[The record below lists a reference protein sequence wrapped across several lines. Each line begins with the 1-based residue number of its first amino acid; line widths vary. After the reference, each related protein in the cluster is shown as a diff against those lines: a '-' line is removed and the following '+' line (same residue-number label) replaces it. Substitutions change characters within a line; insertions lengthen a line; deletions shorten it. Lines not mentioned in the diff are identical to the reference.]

1 MTEILF
7 HQYDSSPFSEKV
19 RVCLGIKDLAWDAV
33 DQPVV
38 MPKPELVALTG
49 GYRRIPVMQIGAD
62 IYCDSQ
68 LIVRELERRW
78 PSPTLFPAGDRGLAG
93 ALALWSDRSFFQAAV
108 TVIFG
113 GLGDRLPEAFV
124 KDREELRG
132 QPFDTAAM
140 RRAMPHA
147 RSQLRAQVALLA
159 EQLSDGRDFLTGEAP
174 GLADANAYY
183 NLWFV
188 RSAYPPAARWFEED
202 EVVRRWLDRV
212 HMIGHGRRS
221 QASREQALDR
231 ATSAAPLPASI
242 DPMDELAELG
252 GQEIHV
258 AADDY
263 GRDAVRGTLVGCS
276 PFHVAIQREDARV
289 GDVVVHFP
297 RIGFTI
303 GR

>member
-1 MTEILF
+1 M
-7 HQYDSSPFSEKV
+7 
-19 RVCLGIKDLAWDAV
+19 RVCLGIKDLGWHAV

-49 GYRRIPVMQIGAD
+49 GYRRVPVMQIGAD

-108 TVIFG
+108 ALIFG
-113 GLGDRLPEAFV
+113 GLGDRVPEAFI
-124 KDREELRG
+124 KDREALRG

-183 NLWFV
+183 NLWFM
-188 RSAYPPAARWFEED
+188 RSAYPPAARLFEED
-202 EVVRRWLDRV
+202 QIVRGWADRV
-212 HMIGHGRRS
+212 HMIGHGTRS
-221 QASREQALDR
+221 QTSREQALDS
-231 ATSAAPLPASI
+231 AMSAAPLPGSI
-242 DPMDELAELG
+242 DPRDELAELAG
-252 GQEIHV
+252 EEINV

-263 GRDAVRGTLVGCS
+263 GRDPVRGILVGCS
-276 PFHVAIQREDARV
+276 PYHVAIQRHDARV

-297 RIGFTI
+297 RIGFSI